1 MAIHLTGWQIPPTSE
16 HDEPPMGIV
25 NDLSPARMLGI
36 IARPLCWRQ
45 FSITSCSRLKGQDIP
60 GVEPGDYS
68 GLLSSLGRLTSLQ
81 ELQLRLYDHIDF
93 HDQQVSQ
100 QVAGTSSRCDE

>member
-1 MAIHLTGWQIPPTSE
+1 MAIHLTKWQIPPTSE
-16 HDEPPMGIV
+16 HDEPPMGTV

-60 GVEPGDYS
+60 AVEPGDYFLPS
-68 GLLSSLGRLTSLQ
+68 
-81 ELQLRLYDHIDF
+81 
-93 HDQQVSQ
+93 
-100 QVAGTSSRCDE
+100 SSRTWSEWTRQLPEEVKDG